1 MKKAKILIIDD
12 EKDIRES
19 LSDIL
24 EDEGYQV
31 FIAENVIKAK
41 EIKSRIRCDL
51 ILLDIW
57 MPDCDGISLLKQWAK
72 DKEIHCPVIMMSGH
86 GTIDTAIEATKI
98 GAFDFL
104 EKPIS
109 LQKLLKTISLALKK
123 PIYIDKLDLSFIS
136 DIDSPVI
143 NILREKLKDLKK
155 ERLIIIGGKE
165 GNFLNI
171 CIEFLLGNN
180 FCIFDSKN
188 KLDSHIIN
196 KIQEKG
202 KTALLI
208 NRLSDLSNYDS
219 SELRAI
225 FKLLTNKK
233 IKVIIVDENIDAL
246 KSLVGQEWIFDE
258 HYFKIP
264 IDKNIDMISE
274 FSNLILNYYLSKNI
288 NLGYKEFDTSALNLM
303 RLQSH
308 LLEIDELDQFIVTL
322 IQNVAAET
330 ITSDDLNFRPTASL
344 NNNSKKNNQDSLSI
358 FNDNLFMLNLK
369 DAREKFERKYFEFHI
384 KSKLSITELSKKS
397 GVERTHLYRKLKH
410 LKINTK

>member
-1 MKKAKILIIDD
+1 MTKAKILIIDD
-12 EKDIRES
+12 EEDIRES

-24 EDEGYQV
+24 KDEGYEV
-31 FIAENVIKAK
+31 VVAENAATAK
-41 EIKSRIRCDL
+41 KIKSNIRFDL

-72 DKEIHCPVIMMSGH
+72 DKEISCPVIMMSGH

-123 PIYIDKLDLSFIS
+123 SIHIDKLGISFIT
-136 DIDSPVI
+136 DIESPTIKV
-143 NILREKLKDLKK
+143 LRERLKDLKK
-155 ERLIIIGGKE
+155 EGLIVIGGKE

-180 FCIFDSKN
+180 FSVFDPKN
-188 KLDSHIIN
+188 KLDSHLIN

-208 NRLSDLSNYDS
+208 KCLSDLSNVES
-219 SELRAI
+219 SELRAVI
-225 FKLLTNKK
+225 KLLINKK
-233 IKVIIVDENIDAL
+233 IKVIIVDENIESL
-246 KSLVGQEWIFDE
+246 RNLVGDEWIFDD

-264 IDKNIDMISE
+264 IDNDMDMISE
-274 FSNLILNYYLSKNI
+274 FSNLILNYYLSNNI
-288 NLGYKEFDTSALNLM
+288 NIGYKEFDTSALNLM
-303 RLQSH
+303 RLESNF
-308 LLEIDELDQFIVTL
+308 LKIDELDQFILNL
-322 IQNVAAET
+322 IQNVEAET
-330 ITSDDLNFRPTASL
+330 ITAEDLNFSVATVLS
-344 NNNSKKNNQDSLSI
+344 NDKKIEYITPKLS
-358 FNDNLFMLNLK
+358 NDLYKLSLK
-369 DAREKFERKYFEFHI
+369 DARDQFEKYYFEFHI

-397 GVERTHLYRKLKH
+397 GVERTHLYRKLKK
-410 LKINTK
+410 LNISTK

>member
-1 MKKAKILIIDD
+1 MTKAKILIIDD
-12 EKDIRES
+12 EEDIRES

-24 EDEGYQV
+24 KDEGYEV
-31 FIAENVIKAK
+31 VVAENAATAK
-41 EIKSRIRCDL
+41 KIKSNIRFDL

-72 DKEIHCPVIMMSGH
+72 DKEISCPVIMMSGH

-123 PIYIDKLDLSFIS
+123 SIHINKLGISFIT
-136 DIDSPVI
+136 DIESPTIKV
-143 NILREKLKDLKK
+143 LRERLKDLKK
-155 ERLIIIGGKE
+155 EGLIVIGGKE

-180 FCIFDSKN
+180 FSVFDPKN
-188 KLDSHIIN
+188 KLDSHLIN

-208 NRLSDLSNYDS
+208 KCLSDLSNVES
-219 SELRAI
+219 SELRAVI
-225 FKLLTNKK
+225 KLLINKK
-233 IKVIIVDENIDAL
+233 IKVIIVDENIESL
-246 KSLVGQEWIFDE
+246 RKLVGDEWIFDD

-264 IDKNIDMISE
+264 IDNDMDMISE
-274 FSNLILNYYLSKNI
+274 FSNLILNYYLSNNI
-288 NLGYKEFDTSALNLM
+288 NIGYKEFDTSALNLM
-303 RLQSH
+303 RLESNF
-308 LLEIDELDQFIVTL
+308 LKIDELDQFILNL
-322 IQNVAAET
+322 IQNVEAET
-330 ITSDDLNFRPTASL
+330 ITAEDLNFSVATVLS
-344 NNNSKKNNQDSLSI
+344 NDKKIEYITPKLS
-358 FNDNLFMLNLK
+358 NDLYKLSLK
-369 DAREKFERKYFEFHI
+369 DARDQFEKYYFEFHI

-397 GVERTHLYRKLKH
+397 GVERTHLYRKLKK
-410 LKINTK
+410 LNISTK